1 MIMNITV
8 SSMDIIPIAETPRG
22 FCLRRLLIYPFTFAG
37 PGYPRGW
44 QVCWHHLRSY
54 PRSNTDTMNSQT
66 NPIAWENLP
75 HHWNL
80 ELFYT
85 LVITFDLIFIYFVYV
100 ETRGPTL

>member
-1 MIMNITV
+1 
-8 SSMDIIPIAETPRG
+8 
-22 FCLRRLLIYPFTFAG
+22 
-37 PGYPRGW
+37 
-44 QVCWHHLRSY
+44 
-54 PRSNTDTMNSQT
+54 MNSQT

-100 ETRGPTL
+100 ETRGPTLEEVAKIFDGENAVAHVDMHQIEKELRQGDVE